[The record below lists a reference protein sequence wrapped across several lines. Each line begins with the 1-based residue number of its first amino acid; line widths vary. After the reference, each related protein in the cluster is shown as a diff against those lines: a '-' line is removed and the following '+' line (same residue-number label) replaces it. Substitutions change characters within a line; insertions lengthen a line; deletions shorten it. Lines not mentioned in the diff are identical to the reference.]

1 MLSRAAPATIAGF
14 LICKSL
20 AAGVDAQSKGDSEQ
34 DAKGWEYSFEN
45 LTYLAQHARDY
56 SNPNFTA
63 DYDSLHL
70 EARYNYEAL
79 KTGSVW
85 LGYNFSTLNIG
96 KLKVDATPM
105 LGGVF
110 GDITGVAPG
119 YWIEATLQATY
130 GNIKASTQGEYFF
143 DAGNNSNDFFYSWS
157 EFSASPSGTD
167 WFRVGLVV
175 ERTQASGN
183 SDVRRGP
190 LIGFKYKRTL
200 DGEDKDSD
208 KDVDL
213 TIYWLAP
220 GSREATF
227 VFGVKVD
234 F

>member
-1 MLSRAAPATIAGF
+1 MRPYAALATIAGF
-14 LICKSL
+14 AVCESL
-20 AAGVDAQSKGDSEQ
+20 GGTADVQMEADTERNETN
-34 DAKGWEYSFEN
+34 WEFSLSTF
-45 LTYLAQHARDY
+45 TYLAQHARDY
-56 SNPNFTA
+56 VNPNFTA
-63 DYDSLHL
+63 DYDRLHL

-85 LGYNFSTLNIG
+85 MGYNFPRFSIG
-96 KLKVDATPM
+96 KDLKGNATAM
-105 LGGVF
+105 VGGVF

-119 YWIEATLQATY
+119 YSIEASY
-130 GNIKASTQGEYFF
+130 KIIKASTQGEYFF
-143 DAGNNSNDFFYSWS
+143 DAGNNSQNFFYSWS
-157 EFSASPSGTD
+157 EFSASMPKAD
-167 WFRVGLVV
+167 CVRAGLVV

-190 LIGFKYKRTL
+190 LVGFNHKCK
-200 DGEDKDSD
+200 D

-227 VFGVKVD
+227 VFAVTVE